1 MYVII
6 VYDAGVKRLNKVRIF
21 LKQYL
26 NWVQN
31 SVFEGELTKAEYMRV
46 RLRLMDLI
54 DEDEDCI
61 FIYSVRDRK
70 YLGIDELGTRKA
82 EIDTII

>member
-6 VYDAGVKRLNKVRIF
+6 VYDVSIEYVNKVRIF

-31 SVFEGELTKAEYMRV
+31 SVFEGELTEAEYIKVMKH
-46 RLRLMDLI
+46 LETIIKKTHGHIL
-54 DEDEDCI
+54 C
-61 FIYSVRDRK
+61 YKSRDKK
-70 YLGIDELGTRKA
+70 YLEIDELGIPKA
-82 EIDTII
+82 EISNFL